1 MKRAILF
8 LALCLLCGFSYRAEA
23 QYYGVR
29 VNALAL
35 ASGTLNVGF
44 ETSLGNRHTFDL
56 SAY

>member
-1 MKRAILF
+1 MR
-8 LALCLLCGFSYRAEA
+8 FSYRAEG

-44 ETSLGNRHTFDL
+44 ETSLGNRHTLDL
-56 SAY
+56 SVY